1 MVNWLNLLVSVGTGS
16 YNFVSRYGYFGLFL
30 VSFLGSASIFFP
42 LPSLILTFTFGII
55 LNPFLVGLVTA
66 LGSAIG
72 ESTGYL
78 VGLGGKK
85 ILEKKYARGIK
96 RVKKTFEKY
105 GSDFWIILLAA
116 TPLPDDIVGIIC
128 GVIKYDFKRYFIA
141 LFIGKLIL
149 SLLVAYAG
157 HYSLNWVLDFVEPRL
172 GL

>member
-1 MVNWLNLLVSVGTGS
+1 VTSL
-16 YNFVSRYGYFGLFL
+16 
-30 VSFLGSASIFFP
+30 LGSASIIFP
-42 LPSLILTFTFGII
+42 LPSLILTFTFGLV

-78 VGLGGKK
+78 LGLGGKR
-85 ILEKKYARGIK
+85 ILEKRYAKGIK

-105 GSDFWIILLAA
+105 GSSFWIILLAA

-128 GVIKYDFKRYFIA
+128 GIIKYDFKKYFIA

-149 SLLVAYAG
+149 SLILAYAG
-157 HYSLNWVLDFVEPRL
+157 YYSLNWILDYVEPRL

>member
-1 MVNWLNLLVSVGTGS
+1 MDWINLLISIGTGS
-16 YNFVSRYGYFGLFL
+16 YNFVSKYGYFGLFVTSL
-30 VSFLGSASIFFP
+30 LGSASIIFP
-42 LPSLILTFTFGII
+42 LPSLILTFTFGLV

-78 VGLGGKK
+78 LGLGGKR
-85 ILEKKYARGIK
+85 ILEKRYAKGIK

-105 GSDFWIILLAA
+105 GSSFWIILLAA

-128 GVIKYDFKRYFIA
+128 GIIKYDFKKYFIA

-149 SLLVAYAG
+149 SLILAYAG
-157 HYSLNWVLDFVEPRL
+157 YYSLNWILDYVEPRL